1 MQLQTFYRIRF
12 NHCDPFGH
20 LNNSGY
26 IDYMLNAREDH
37 LRQFYQLDLDDFYKQ
52 GIGWVV
58 SSHEIQYVRP
68 ANYNETVCIQS
79 DLLEAN
85 DNNLLVEAR
94 MLNESGTT
102 VKAVMWTRLTCINTR
117 TGRKDNHSPEFL
129 ERLRSFVVTHINAQ
143 DGMKARMAALL
154 GKPQPAGA

>member
-1 MQLQTFYRIRF
+1 MQLQTSYTIRF
-12 NHCDPFGH
+12 NDCDPFGH

-37 LRQFYQLDLDDFYKQ
+37 LRQFHQIDLDSFYKQ

-68 ANYNETVCIQS
+68 ANYNETVIIQS

-85 DNNLLVEAR
+85 DNNILVEMR
-94 MLNESGTT
+94 MLNESCTT
-102 VKAVMWTRLTCINTR
+102 VKAVLRTKFTCVNIR
-117 TGRKDNHSPEFL
+117 TGRKENHSPEFL
-129 ERLRSFVVTHINAQ
+129 EVLRSLVVSEV
-143 DGMKARMAALL
+143 RS
-154 GKPQPAGA
+154 